1 MKTETRGRK
10 SNASK
15 GIEPTITTGLRCQR
29 SIIDKAIELHGS
41 LAAAVKW
48 ASENPPP
55 ELSKSG
61 CVVYIWHP
69 H

>member
-15 GIEPTITTGLRCQR
+15 GIEPTITTGIRCQR
-29 SIIDKAIELHGS
+29 SIIDKAIKLHGS

-48 ASENPPP
+48 ASENPPT
-55 ELSKSG
+55 
-61 CVVYIWHP
+61 
-69 H
+69 